1 MATLTES
8 VHTGEFLVSEA
19 NNTLS
24 REQVELAPDLMLYAG
39 TVLGKNTA
47 TDVYSP
53 LAPDADDGR
62 QMAAGALY
70 NNTQTG
76 ATGGEAVLIAR
87 SAEVDG
93 SLLIWPDSIT
103 DEQKATA
110 ITELAALD
118 IVLR

>member
-24 REQVELAPDLMLYAG
+24 REQVELAPSLMLYSG

-47 TDVYSP
+47 TGIYSP
-53 LAPDADDGR
+53 VDPAADDGS
-62 QMAAGALY
+62 QMAAGVLY
-70 NNTQTG
+70 NNTQTD

-87 SAEVDG
+87 LAEVDA
-93 SLLIWPDSIT
+93 SLLIWPDGIT

-110 ITELAALD
+110 ITELGALD
-118 IVLR
+118 IALR